1 MAKHRKHGHRTR
13 PGTPKTPSGSY
24 KRTRKN
30 HVAQAGAALPAAAPG
45 GYKRGMPKIHVLPPE
60 TARLIAAG
68 EVIDRPAAVLREF
81 LDNALDA
88 GATDISVEIEG
99 GGVDLVRVVDNGEGM
114 DAEDLGLAVLPHA
127 TSKISRADDLL
138 TARSLGF
145 RGEALASIAAAAR
158 LEITSRDGSAAEA
171 HRLTAGP
178 HAAPAILAVPGRQ
191 GTIAQSSRL
200 FEDYPA
206 RRQFLKRAQAE
217 AALCRQVFLD
227 KALAHPEVAM
237 RFMSEGRL
245 AFALRPAEPEA
256 RVVEA
261 YDEIPA
267 GLAYRVRFSGPGCS
281 GSVVIASPAFCR
293 NDRRLMQV
301 FVNRRRVQDA
311 GLLQALDYAFEGFL
325 PGGTHPAAF
334 LFAEVD
340 PALADFNIH
349 PAKREVRLKDQQG
362 LRHAFVEAVKS
373 FLLELSRKEPSRL
386 VPAADAELGL
396 VWEETRHAADS
407 APEGRR
413 TYGGS
418 GQGWPAGTEGG
429 AGAMDATNGP
439 GWATGSWDRLGELR
453 ERVGSVDE
461 ARLVADGGAAARP
474 GLPVGPREARYLGKV
489 LGLFLVVEAG
499 DALYLIDQHA
509 AHERLLY
516 DAFMASPPAS
526 QDLLVPAVFE
536 PEDDAEAAALE
547 AARPDLE
554 ALGFGLEKEGGSW
567 LVTALP
573 SPLDRD
579 PVGAIREILE
589 RGSMGRGGEARGAR
603 SAALAT
609 AACRA
614 AVKDG
619 DELEPEAAAELARR
633 ALALPEP
640 RCPHGRPVWVRLS
653 REELFRLVRRLV

>member
-1 MAKHRKHGHRTR
+1 
-13 PGTPKTPSGSY
+13 
-24 KRTRKN
+24 
-30 HVAQAGAALPAAAPG
+30 
-45 GYKRGMPKIHVLPPE
+45 MPKIHVLPPE

-81 LDNALDA
+81 LDNAMDA
-88 GATDISVEIEG
+88 GASDISVEIEG
-99 GGVDLVRVVDNGEGM
+99 GGVDLVRVVDDGEGM

-127 TSKISRADDLL
+127 TSKIARADDLL

-145 RGEALASIAAAAR
+145 RGEALASIATAAR
-158 LEITSRDGSAAEA
+158 LEITSRDGTSAEA

-178 HAAPAILAVPGRQ
+178 HAEPAILAVPGRR
-191 GTIAQSSRL
+191 GTIAQASRL

-217 AALCRQVFLD
+217 ASLCRQVFVD

-237 RFMSEGRL
+237 RFASEGRL
-245 AFALRPAEPEA
+245 AYALRPAEPEA

-261 YDEIPA
+261 YGEIPA
-267 GLAYRVRFSGPGCS
+267 ELAYRVRFTGPGCS
-281 GSVVIASPAFCR
+281 GSVVVASPAFCR

-301 FVNRRRVQDA
+301 FVNRRRVQDQ

-349 PAKREVRLKDQQG
+349 PAKREVRLKDMHG
-362 LRHAFVEAVKS
+362 LRHAFVEAVKA
-373 FLLELSRKEPSRL
+373 FLLELSRREPSRL
-386 VPAADAELGL
+386 APAADAELGL
-396 VWEETRHAADS
+396 VWEETGYAAGE
-407 APEGRR
+407 APECRAGRD
-413 TYGGS
+413 GS
-418 GQGWPAGTEGG
+418 GRGWPAGPGSG
-429 AGAMDATNGP
+429 AAATGP
-439 GWATGSWDRLGELR
+439 GWTAGSWNSLEGLR

-461 ARLVADGGAAARP
+461 ARLAAANGMAAHPAPIGRGMEP
-474 GLPVGPREARYLGKV
+474 RYLGKA
-489 LGLFLVVEAG
+489 LGLFLVVESG

-516 DAFMASPPAS
+516 DGFMAAPPAP

-536 PEDDAEAAALE
+536 PEDDAEEAALE
-547 AARPDLE
+547 AARPELE

-579 PVGAIREILE
+579 PVGAIREILA
-589 RGSMGRGGEARGAR
+589 RGAAGPGAGAGAGSGARGAGSGARGAR

-633 ALALPEP
+633 ALGLPEP

>member
-1 MAKHRKHGHRTR
+1 
-13 PGTPKTPSGSY
+13 
-24 KRTRKN
+24 
-30 HVAQAGAALPAAAPG
+30 
-45 GYKRGMPKIHVLPPE
+45 MPKIHVLPPE

-81 LDNALDA
+81 LDNAIDA
-88 GATDISVEIEG
+88 GAHDISVEIEG
-99 GGVDLVRVVDNGEGM
+99 GGVDLVRVVDDGEGM
-114 DAEDLGLAVLPHA
+114 DAEDLGLAILPHA
-127 TSKISRADDLL
+127 TSKIERADDLL

-158 LEITSRDGSAAEA
+158 LELTSRDGTSAEA
-171 HRLTAGP
+171 HRLAAGP
-178 HAAPAILAVPGRQ
+178 HAAPTIQAVPGRR

-217 AALCRQVFLD
+217 PALCRQVFVD

-237 RFMSEGRL
+237 RFTSEGRL
-245 AFALRPAEPEA
+245 AFALRPAEAEA

-261 YDEIPA
+261 YGEIPA
-267 GLAYRVRFSGPGCS
+267 ELAYRVRFTGPGCS

-362 LRHAFVEAVKS
+362 LRHAFVGAVKA
-373 FLLELSRKEPSRL
+373 FLLELSRREPSRL
-386 VPAADAELGL
+386 APAADAELGL
-396 VWEETRHAADS
+396 VWEEAPHAAGG
-407 APEGRR
+407 APDLPAAR
-413 TYGGS
+413 GGS
-418 GQGWPAGTEGG
+418 GRGWPAGTGG
-429 AGAMDATNGP
+429 VAGATGP
-439 GWATGSWDRLGELR
+439 GWAAASWDSLGELR
-453 ERVGSVDE
+453 ERVGSLDE
-461 ARLVADGGAAARP
+461 ARLAADGGMADPP
-474 GLPVGPREARYLGKV
+474 GPSGSLSGPRYLGKA
-489 LGLFLVVEAG
+489 LGLFLVVESG
-499 DALYLIDQHA
+499 DSLYLIDQHA

-516 DAFMASPPAS
+516 DGFMAAPPAP

-536 PEDDAEAAALE
+536 PEDDAEEAALE

-579 PVGAIREILE
+579 PVGAIREMLA
-589 RGSMGRGGEARGAR
+589 RGAAGQANGDARGTGPARGAR

-619 DELEPEAAAELARR
+619 DELEPAAAAELARL

-640 RCPHGRPVWVRLS
+640 RCPHGRPIWVRLS

>member
-1 MAKHRKHGHRTR
+1 
-13 PGTPKTPSGSY
+13 
-24 KRTRKN
+24 
-30 HVAQAGAALPAAAPG
+30 
-45 GYKRGMPKIHVLPPE
+45 MPRIHVLPPE

-81 LDNALDA
+81 LDNAIDA
-88 GATDISVEIEG
+88 GATDIAVEIEG
-99 GGVDLVRVVDNGEGM
+99 GGVDLVRVVDDGEGM

-145 RGEALASIAAAAR
+145 RGEALASIATAAR
-158 LEITSRDGSAAEA
+158 LEITSRDGTSAEA
-171 HRLTAGP
+171 HRLSAGP
-178 HAAPAILAVPGRQ
+178 HAAPTIVAVPGRR
-191 GTIAQSSRL
+191 GTIAQSARL

-217 AALCRQVFLD
+217 ASLCRQVFVD

-237 RFMSEGRL
+237 RFTSEGRL
-245 AFALRPAEPEA
+245 AFALRPAVPEA

-261 YDEIPA
+261 YAEIPS

-281 GSVVIASPAFCR
+281 GSVVIASPAFYR

-311 GLLQALDYAFEGFL
+311 GLLQALDYSFEGFL
-325 PGGTHPAAF
+325 PGGAHPAAF

-362 LRHAFVEAVKS
+362 LRHAFVEAVKA
-373 FLLELSRKEPSRL
+373 FLLELSRREPSR
-386 VPAADAELGL
+386 VSPVADAELGL
-396 VWEETRHAADS
+396 VWEETRQEAGG
-407 APEGRR
+407 APDGGGGYSGYGPGR
-413 TYGGS
+413 
-418 GQGWPAGTEGG
+418 PAGAEGG
-429 AGAMDATNGP
+429 AMTSGP
-439 GWATGSWDRLGELR
+439 GWAAKSWDSLGELR

-461 ARLVADGGAAARP
+461 ARSAAEGGAADRP
-474 GLPVGPREARYLGKV
+474 GLPGGPKEARYLGKA
-489 LGLFLVVEAG
+489 LGLFLVAEAG

-516 DAFMASPPAS
+516 DGFMASPPAA

-536 PEDDAEAAALE
+536 PEDDAEEAALE
-547 AARPDLE
+547 EAAPGLA
-554 ALGFGLEKEGGSW
+554 ALGFGLGKEGGSW

-579 PVGAIREILE
+579 PVGAIREILA
-589 RGSMGRGGEARGAR
+589 RGAVGQGAGARGAR

-619 DELEPEAAAELARR
+619 DELEPAAAAELARR
-633 ALALPEP
+633 ALGLPEP

>member
-1 MAKHRKHGHRTR
+1 MGLR
-13 PGTPKTPSGSY
+13 
-24 KRTRKN
+24 
-30 HVAQAGAALPAAAPG
+30 ALPVLSPG
-45 GYKRGMPKIHVLPPE
+45 VYKRGMPKIHVLPPE

-88 GATDISVEIEG
+88 GATEISVEIEG

-127 TSKISRADDLL
+127 TSKINKADDLL

-158 LEITSRDGSAAEA
+158 LEITSRDGTSAEA
-171 HRLTAGP
+171 HRLAAGP
-178 HAAPAILAVPGRQ
+178 HMTLAILAVPGRQ

-217 AALCRQVFLD
+217 AALCRQVFVD

-237 RFMSEGRL
+237 RFTSEGRL
-245 AFALRPAEPEA
+245 AFALGPAEPET

-261 YDEIPA
+261 YGEIPA
-267 GLAYRVRFSGPGCS
+267 GFAYRVRFTGPGCS

-362 LRHAFVEAVKS
+362 LRRAFVEAVKA
-373 FLLELSRKEPSRL
+373 FLLELSRREPSR
-386 VPAADAELGL
+386 VAPAADSELGL
-396 VWEETRHAADS
+396 AWEETRYAARG
-407 APEGRR
+407 APEDRGGYGR
-413 TYGGS
+413 S
-418 GQGWPAGTEGG
+418 GRGWPAGPESG
-429 AGAMDATNGP
+429 ATASGP
-439 GWATGSWDRLGELR
+439 GWAAGSWDRLGELR
-453 ERVGSVDE
+453 ERIGSVDE
-461 ARLVADGGAAARP
+461 ARFAADGGAAPDGGMAPHP
-474 GLPVGPREARYLGKV
+474 GPAGGPAEPRYLGKA

-516 DAFMASPPAS
+516 DSFMASPPAP

-536 PEDDAEAAALE
+536 PEDDAEESALE
-547 AARPDLE
+547 AARTELE

-579 PVGAIREILE
+579 PVGAIREMLA
-589 RGSMGRGGEARGAR
+589 RGAARPVAGAGAAARGAR

-619 DELEPEAAAELARR
+619 DELEPAAAAELARR
-633 ALALPEP
+633 ALGLPEP

>member
-1 MAKHRKHGHRTR
+1 
-13 PGTPKTPSGSY
+13 
-24 KRTRKN
+24 
-30 HVAQAGAALPAAAPG
+30 
-45 GYKRGMPKIHVLPPE
+45 MPKIHVLPPE

-81 LDNALDA
+81 LDNAIDA
-88 GATDISVEIEG
+88 GAADISVEIEG
-99 GGVDLVRVVDNGEGM
+99 GGVDLVRVVDDGEGM

-127 TSKISRADDLL
+127 TSKIARADDLL

-158 LEITSRDGSAAEA
+158 LEITSRDGTSAEA
-171 HRLTAGP
+171 HRLSAGP
-178 HAAPAILAVPGRQ
+178 HAEPAILAVPGRR
-191 GTIAQSSRL
+191 GTIAQASRL

-217 AALCRQVFLD
+217 ASLCRQVFVD

-237 RFMSEGRL
+237 RFTSEGRL
-245 AFALRPAEPEA
+245 AFALRPAGPEA

-261 YDEIPA
+261 YGEIPA
-267 GLAYRVRFSGPGCS
+267 GLAYRVRFTGPGCS

-362 LRHAFVEAVKS
+362 LRHAFVEAVKA
-373 FLLELSRKEPSRL
+373 FLLELSRREPSRL
-386 VPAADAELGL
+386 APAADAELGL
-396 VWEETRHAADS
+396 VWAEAGHAAGGVPRGDGS
-407 APEGRR
+407 GL
-413 TYGGS
+413 GGS
-418 GQGWPAGTEGG
+418 AWGWAAGSGGG
-429 AGAMDATNGP
+429 AEARGP
-439 GWATGSWDRLGELR
+439 GWTAGSWDRLGELR
-453 ERVGSVDE
+453 ERVGSLDAARSAADE
-461 ARLVADGGAAARP
+461 GGAARP
-474 GLPVGPREARYLGKV
+474 GAAAGPGQPRYLGKA
-489 LGLFLVVEAG
+489 LGLFLVVESG

-516 DAFMASPPAS
+516 DAFMAAPPAP
-526 QDLLVPAVFE
+526 QELLVPAVFE
-536 PEDDAEAAALE
+536 PEDDTEEAALE
-547 AARPDLE
+547 AARPELE

-579 PVGAIREILE
+579 PVGAMREMLE
-589 RGSMGRGGEARGAR
+589 RGAAGLGAEKGAGATGDARGAGTTARGAR

-619 DELEPEAAAELARR
+619 DELEPAAAAELARK
-633 ALALPEP
+633 ALLLPEP

-653 REELFRLVRRLV
+653 RDELFRLVRRTV